1 MHAPKKSVG
10 QGLSRKPTYRAIC
23 FKFNL
28 LCHRSSILD
37 HINVFKLFQYFIHIR
52 HHPTVCSCGLAARLF
67 GILVFVANANSVFFF
82 HKEEAKLKTFKH
94 SFSRTGVKVWNLIPD
109 HFMFLGKKL
118 FKIYVTSSKKVPFLS
133 E

>member
-1 MHAPKKSVG
+1 MSTHQK
-10 QGLSRKPTYRAIC
+10 
-23 FKFNL
+23 NL
-28 LCHRSSILD
+28 LGKVCLGSRLIGLFVSNLIYFVIDLLLD

-82 HKEEAKLKTFKH
+82 HKKEAKLKTFKH

-109 HFMFLGKKL
+109 HFMFLGNCPP
-118 FKIYVTSSKKVPFLS
+118 TPPLS
-133 E
+133 QHFALREK